1 MSYKEILSVTAI
13 ALTLYAFF
21 PYIRSI
27 RQGITK
33 PHVFS
38 WVIWGST
45 TFVVFLAQLADNGGA
60 GAWPIGVSGI
70 ITMYVAYLAYT
81 MKSDTHITR
90 GDWIFFVAAL
100 TALPAWM
107 ITSDPLWSVV
117 ILTLVDSAGFAP
129 TFRKAFA
136 KPFEEHLA
144 FYILITLR
152 NLLAI
157 VALVNYSITTVLFP
171 AVMAVLTIA
180 FIVLVLVRRNLHTNA
195 SGPV

>member
-1 MSYKEILSVTAI
+1 
-13 ALTLYAFF
+13 
-21 PYIRSI
+21 
-27 RQGITK
+27 
-33 PHVFS
+33 
-38 WVIWGST
+38 
-45 TFVVFLAQLADNGGA
+45 
-60 GAWPIGVSGI
+60 
-70 ITMYVAYLAYT
+70 
-81 MKSDTHITR
+81 
-90 GDWIFFVAAL
+90 
-100 TALPAWM
+100 M

-171 AVMAVLTIA
+171 AVMVIITTI
-180 FIVLVLVRRNLHTNA
+180 FITMVKVRRTFFQTEI
-195 SGPV
+195 G